1 MSPKNRTLKAGLDH
15 LLTNGNQ
22 KIVFGALKKLKIC
35 PYHQDFEDFLQEAR
49 LTYARAYVRFPRN
62 PESDLKEF
70 RMFAYQAIYWQ
81 TLNSLKRQTM
91 VKNWQTA
98 ELSTDV
104 TNLPR
109 QYRCSS
115 REQQVLADDLF
126 QRVYAI
132 CTPPEKRFLYYR
144 YVKQLSGREIA
155 QREGVSPQSISKRRR
170 KVGQKALKIIA
181 ENADN

>member
-1 MSPKNRTLKAGLDH
+1 MLALLAGATSRRILNKSAIGVELH
-15 LLTNGNQ
+15 
-22 KIVFGALKKLKIC
+22 VAGA
-35 PYHQDFEDFLQEAR
+35 
-49 LTYARAYVRFPRN
+49 
-62 PESDLKEF
+62 
-70 RMFAYQAIYWQ
+70 
-81 TLNSLKRQTM
+81 
-91 VKNWQTA
+91 A

-181 ENADN
+181 ENTDN